1 MSDETL
7 PTCDCGNVWGSHPP
21 DCPVSRQFDHLRV
34 ENKAL
39 KERKAEYHRLWNVAE
54 ARCDR
59 LEAALRDSLHMP
71 VGSDASISAMGLHR
85 EFSAALAGTT
95 EPAKPESAEV
105 RWVLDGKVY
114 ARPSVTD
121 LLTEA
126 EHNLEEQGEVGF
138 YSNDSRIQSGTGFAR
153 VRELLSTTPVKL
165 PGDCPSCSG
174 GKIWDYWTGS
184 SNDCETCDGT
194 GKRTAA
200 PGVGS

>member
-95 EPAKPESAEV
+95 EPTKASNARSAQWLAEIKAECSHWDQPIN
-105 RWVLDGKVY
+105 RLE
-114 ARPSVTD
+114 ALSP
-121 LLTEA
+121 TEGA
-126 EHNLEEQGEVGF
+126 SAQ
-138 YSNDSRIQSGTGFAR
+138 
-153 VRELLSTTPVKL
+153 
-165 PGDCPSCSG
+165 
-174 GKIWDYWTGS
+174 
-184 SNDCETCDGT
+184 CETLKALLRTVIHWHTDAGVDSYDGHEE
-194 GKRTAA
+194 TAWLVEA
-200 PGVGS
+200 RAAVGASGCRL